1 MRHWTL
7 DETFHACT
15 LPEDMMQI
23 LERVHSASFFEEQT
37 TVRVVR
43 LGRADG
49 FEGDLDTC
57 LYEATLELA
66 PGVEVVIRDG
76 SGDNRDPDAI
86 DPGAVTAAQDSL
98 LAGVERALFMAM
110 PQIGSLGE
118 AVHDARLMGRRILA
132 SMAGGSAKA
141 SLNAVRLT
149 SPDHWSTNNGP
160 EFIFHLDTIGTNL
173 TAEVREV
180 RVPSIDELHETLSKE
195 SADLERRHVRRRDLM
210 ALGATGTI
218 DQIALNAID
227 HFGGR
232 EETIRR
238 FGSEWRF
245 WLRDGTALMIDD
257 GCISSA
263 NGLPDQPVDWAGD
276 WLSVENEQLK
286 MDPYRAIGRPVT
298 EVVDHP
304 FLSSDIIVTAAN
316 PAVRDHKGG
325 AILTLHLP
333 RKLFCFASGRVWDG
347 NPTPNFAPARANPH
361 RVVTFHAGHRD
372 GVQDTAY
379 HCDPCPP
386 RA

>member
-1 MRHWTL
+1 MRYWPL
-7 DETFHACT
+7 DETFHACA
-15 LPEDMMQI
+15 LPKDMMQI
-23 LERVHSASFFEEQT
+23 LERIHSASSFEEQT
-37 TVRVVR
+37 TVRVLR

-66 PGVEVVIRDG
+66 PGVEIVIRDG
-76 SGDNRDPDAI
+76 SIDNRDLDAI

-98 LAGVERALFMAM
+98 LEGVERALLMAM
-110 PQIGSLGE
+110 PQLGSLRE

-149 SPDHWSTNNGP
+149 SPDRWSTDDGP
-160 EFIFHLDTIGTNL
+160 EFIIHLDTIGTNL
-173 TAEVREV
+173 TAEVKEI
-180 RVPSIDELHETLSKE
+180 RVPSIDELHEALSKE
-195 SADLERRHVRRRDLM
+195 SADLERRHARRRDLM

-238 FGSEWRF
+238 FGSERRF
-245 WLRDGTALMIDD
+245 WLQDGTALMIDD
-257 GCISSA
+257 GCVSSG

-276 WLSVENEQLK
+276 WLSVETEQLK
-286 MDPYRAIGRPVT
+286 IDPHLAIGRPVT
-298 EVVDHP
+298 EVVHHP

-316 PAVRDHKGG
+316 PAVRDHGGG

-347 NPTPNFAPARANPH
+347 NPTPNFAPARLFPR
-361 RVVTFHAGHRD
+361 RVVASRAGHRD
-372 GVQDTAY
+372 GVQDAADQD
-379 HCDPCPP
+379 DPCPP